1 MPLTLVKAE
10 SRGIAHRC
18 NPLIYLSSAEC
29 GFDDG
34 RVTGGTETVA
44 GSVTAEMSGAVVV
57 SIALPQALPLC
68 GFLYIARRGGTEPGT
83 AN

>member
-10 SRGIAHRC
+10 RRGTRDRR
-18 NPLIYLSSAEC
+18 NPLIYLCSVEC

-34 RVTGGTETVA
+34 GVTGGAETVA
-44 GSVTAEMSGAVVV
+44 GSVTAAASDKPVV

-68 GFLYIARRGGTEPGT
+68 GFLYIPGRGGTKPGT

>member
-10 SRGIAHRC
+10 SRGIARQV

-34 RVTGGTETVA
+34 RCYRGTETVA
-44 GSVTAEMSGAVVV
+44 GSVTAEMSGAVCC

-68 GFLYIARRGGTEPGT
+68 GFLYIARQSGTKPGT